1 MASPGFFIEMRN
13 LVEVDGEA
21 SNSNLAIAEINLGA
35 HFPNSF
41 AASASFAVKFRRM
54 PK

>member
-1 MASPGFFIEMRN
+1 MAKYQFKFKPIT
-13 LVEVDGEA
+13 
-21 SNSNLAIAEINLGA
+21 EINLGV

-41 AASASFAVKFRRM
+41 AASASFAVKFWRM